1 MIPAMHALFNYYKNT
16 LLAICYISL
25 LTGCG
30 DPWIAT
36 EKPFNDPLVTI
47 TPGQTTRE
55 NVHGLLGKP
64 LCCTKFLWPSRDKG
78 NVEVFLAKGDALGWA
93 GFIPF
98 PSTDR
103 MLHYAMIAYD
113 LSGLV
118 NEIDTGHV
126 ALNSMNPSYTV
137 KQILSEQITSHHGG
151 HSYSVDIIF
160 LYAGEY
166 GYYNRSNTF
175 FPSKDGGGKSDSAW
189 AYYIKYMGPSIKN
202 QKVNLRRLCHA
213 VEQGHPAAFSELG
226 NLFSENR
233 QAFGYQALQP
243 VFQKDNVMA
252 CLWFSMANDGTQT
265 EYCLKLL
272 TKAEKIKVEY
282 LMYNWQLDQC
292 ELGINDAE
300 PKD

>member
-16 LLAICYISL
+16 LFAICYISL

-151 HSYSVDIIF
+151 YSDEVNPII

-166 GYYNRSNTF
+166 GYYNKYNTF

-226 NLFSENR
+226 NLFRENGK
-233 QAFGYQALQP
+233 AFGYPSLQP

-252 CLWFSMANDGTQT
+252 CFWFSMANDGTQP
-265 EYCLKLL
+265 EWCLELL
-272 TKAEKIKVEY
+272 AEDEKIKVEY
-282 LMYNWQLDQC
+282 LMDNWQLDQC

-300 PKD
+300 SGD

>member
-1 MIPAMHALFNYYKNT
+1 MISVMHTLFNYYKNT

-30 DPWIAT
+30 NPWIAT

-64 LCCTKFLWPSRDKG
+64 LCCTKFLSPSRDKG

-103 MLHYAMIAYD
+103 ILHYAMIAYD

-118 NEIDTGHV
+118 NEIDSGHV
-126 ALNSMNPSYTV
+126 ATNAMYPGHDV
-137 KQILSEQITSHHGG
+137 KQITSGRVAY
-151 HSYSVDIIF
+151 SDSVDRIF

-189 AYYIKYMGPSIKN
+189 EDYIKYMVDDIKYH
-202 QKVNLRRLCHA
+202 KHNLKLLCRA

-226 NLFSENR
+226 NLFRENGK
-233 QAFGYQALQP
+233 AFGYPSLQP

-252 CLWFSMANDGTQT
+252 CFWFSMANDGPQT

-272 TKAEKIKVEY
+272 TKDEKIKVEY

-292 ELGINDAE
+292 ELGINDAGSG
-300 PKD
+300 D